1 MLIILPRLRALLELE
16 HGTIFGIEEERLLA
30 CREATGHVVAVE
42 RRTGVL
48 EVRLDLLGA
57 KPEQILS
64 AGAGTFANWRSGDV
78 RAARRFASY
87 RVKADASLAI
97 QRDACRSFIEERNDT
112 MAIDLRDITDAVQT
126 YLNKKVAV
134 AITELKAT
142 NGDQV
147 DPGETFDVKLE
158 ATNADA
164 TSGVALKNLK
174 FRVSVDD
181 GSVAKLIVPDG
192 FLFSSTD
199 LDGNSVVKGTERT
212 SMIVSNAGVSR
223 LIAGQSGGFTIS
235 GKASGAASGGKTTV
249 RARVLA
255 DVDLDELF
263 PQGEDS
269 SQTTKAL
276 AVKG

>member
-1 MLIILPRLRALLELE
+1 
-16 HGTIFGIEEERLLA
+16 
-30 CREATGHVVAVE
+30 
-42 RRTGVL
+42 
-48 EVRLDLLGA
+48 
-57 KPEQILS
+57 
-64 AGAGTFANWRSGDV
+64 
-78 RAARRFASY
+78 
-87 RVKADASLAI
+87 
-97 QRDACRSFIEERNDT
+97 